1 MLFLVL
7 SNVNFEFYIEKLTQ
21 GSYIAIK
28 ALFITSQVEFIH
40 KKEFAK
46 TMLDENPETF
56 VVYVG
61 TLKA

>member
-28 ALFITSQVEFIH
+28 ALFITNQVEFID

-46 TMLDENPETF
+46 TMLDENLETF